1 MSNSINIEK
10 KPRIG
15 FLFTGH
21 MRSNPLGFSTNPN
34 YEILETLNKFVFN
47 DDFKKS
53 YDYDVFISTDS
64 INIHKAFDF
73 FGQDSNGLCNL
84 KNIRM
89 EKQLGFMD
97 PHYYFDIPY
106 KSIEE
111 NYFKVE
117 FLKQD
122 LTGYDS
128 CIAMMSIPQMYKVY
142 DAFNMLNNHN
152 GYGNY
157 INYYFIC
164 KIRLDMLIR
173 ENIIDSFNRLNNN
186 PDIQMITFWDMNLLG
201 KPEIMKY
208 YCEAITNKFGF
219 YDFSTSNYPDFG
231 ELILFKYNSYCGI
244 KNGAAGGKW
253 NWRFANEIQL
263 IEHLLRYCEE
273 NNLDAS
279 KTIKHGFISEHPT
292 RGLIMS

>member
-1 MSNSINIEK
+1 MSNSINSEK

-47 DDFKKS
+47 DEFKKK

-64 INIHKAFDF
+64 INIHKAFEF
-73 FGQDSNGLCNL
+73 FGKDSNGLCNL

-97 PHYYFDIPY
+97 PHYYFDIPI
-106 KSIEE
+106 KSTDE

-122 LTGYDS
+122 FTGYDVGVALNGS
-128 CIAMMSIPQMYKVY
+128 VHQMYKIY

-157 INYYFIC
+157 RNYDFIC
-164 KIRLDMLIR
+164 KIRLDILIQ
-173 ENIIDSFNRLNNN
+173 ENIIDSLNRINND
-186 PDIQMITFWDMNLLG
+186 PDIQMIYHWDLNILG

-208 YCEAITNKFGF
+208 YCEGLTNKLGF
-219 YDFSTSNYPDFG
+219 YDFSISNYPNFG
-231 ELILFKYNSYCGI
+231 ELFAFSYEMYCHFKINEKYR
-244 KNGAAGGKW
+244 
-253 NWRFANEIQL
+253 WRFAPEMQL
-263 IEHLLRYCEE
+263 TEHMLRYCEE

-279 KTIKHGFISEHPT
+279 KTIKHGFISQYLLH
-292 RGLIMS
+292 